1 MRLEDGKGLFDR
13 LKGIR
18 SLGGPRVPPQIARLA
33 IVFAVA
39 IAALIV
45 MRQLLTPPT
54 FGDLGHYRAAAIGEI
69 AATPIKYAGRGA
81 CDMCHE
87 DIATVRSTGRHQTVA
102 CETCHGAGQAHISSG
117 GEVKPIVPR
126 ERSFCPQCHGFD
138 AARPTGFPQIDPV
151 MHNPVKRCVSCHNPH
166 EPKPSV
172 VPTSCSACHAEIA
185 RVKTVSPHTELE
197 CTQCHE
203 TSDVHRDTPRA
214 SLPTKPQSRDF
225 CGGCHAREANS
236 PQEIPRI
243 DMADHGRNYPCWQCH
258 YPHDPEVR

>member
-151 MHNPVKRCVSCHNPH
+151 MHNPVKRCVTCHNPH

-185 RVKTVSPHTELE
+185 RVKAVSPHTELE

-203 TSDVHRDTPRA
+203 TTDEHRDTPRS